1 MLLRHNERMPSC
13 SRLRYLESHPRTS
26 GTWPADRPPLG
37 TLVLLHAFPLSAR
50 LWEPQFA
57 LAAAGWRVVMPHFR
71 GFDCHTPDGAAVQS
85 IDDYAGDVADLLD
98 TLELERAVI
107 GGLSLGGYVALAL
120 YRQAPELF
128 QGLVLADTRAEAD
141 MAEARANRTRLID
154 VVRARGAAAVADE
167 MVPKLLGA
175 TTAATRP
182 ELVDRVRALIVGND
196 PVAIEGALVAMM
208 TRPDSVPLLPFITVP
223 TLVMVGEEDV
233 LTPPALST
241 AMVSRL
247 PAAELVVV
255 PKAGHL
261 SNLEQPGPFNAALLR
276 FLERL

>member
-1 MLLRHNERMPSC
+1 MPSC

-57 LAAAGWRVVMPHFR
+57 LADAGWRVVMPQFR
-71 GFDCHTPDGAAVQS
+71 GFDCSTPDGADVRS
-85 IDDYAGDVADLLD
+85 IDDYAGDVADLMQ

-120 YRQAPELF
+120 YRQAPSRF
-128 QGLVLADTRAEAD
+128 QALVLADTRAEAD
-141 MAEARANRTRLID
+141 SAEARANRTRLID
-154 VVRARGAAAVADE
+154 LVRTRGVAAVADE
-167 MVPKLLGA
+167 MVPALLGA
-175 TTAATRP
+175 TTRATRP
-182 ELVDRVRALIVGND
+182 DLVERVRALILGN
-196 PVAIEGALVAMM
+196 PPSAIEGALTAMM
-208 TRPDSVPLLPFITVP
+208 ARSDSTSLLPSITVP
-223 TLVMVGEEDV
+223 TLVLVGEEDV

-247 PAAELVVV
+247 PSAELVVL
-255 PKAGHL
+255 PQAGHL
-261 SNLEQPGPFNAALLR
+261 SSLEQPDAFNAGLLG
-276 FLERL
+276 FFERL